1 LPCLR
6 GAIAVFP
13 PMRLRNGPGF
23 RVAPGQLTPALPLRT
38 APTAQVFY
46 ACSFYGTDRRIIYLQ
61 TMMERPLADFD
72 LEKAIAL
79 RWALRDI
86 LGNRLKLSPVK
97 DDDLRTLIDLGFVE
111 ITDDSPVVTPAGLAA
126 LG

>member
-1 LPCLR
+1 
-6 GAIAVFP
+6 
-13 PMRLRNGPGF
+13 
-23 RVAPGQLTPALPLRT
+23 
-38 APTAQVFY
+38 
-46 ACSFYGTDRRIIYLQ
+46 LQ
-61 TMMERPLADFD
+61 TMMERPLANFD

-111 ITDDSPVVTPAGLAA
+111 IRDDAPVVTLAGLAA
-126 LG
+126 LE

>member
-1 LPCLR
+1 
-6 GAIAVFP
+6 
-13 PMRLRNGPGF
+13 
-23 RVAPGQLTPALPLRT
+23 
-38 APTAQVFY
+38 
-46 ACSFYGTDRRIIYLQ
+46 
-61 TMMERPLADFD
+61 MMERPLANFD

-111 ITDDSPVVTPAGLAA
+111 MRNDSPVVTPAGLAA
-126 LG
+126 LE